1 MVLNYTVEKGYTLLL
16 IKKKKKKSNKTANLL
31 KNKLISIIT
40 TEILHKTIKGHS
52 FLQTAVINKCDTS
65 HLQKSIFFLAEIE
78 NSVLPLKQWSLK
90 SSTQQ
95 NTVIEKL

>member
-1 MVLNYTVEKGYTLLL
+1 MYLEGRQNELKESWKKENPLGGSEAELWEGGKVCEKL
-16 IKKKKKKSNKTANLL
+16 
-31 KNKLISIIT
+31 
-40 TEILHKTIKGHS
+40 KTIWQRKGHS